1 MGSKLLLLL
10 PILPKIV
17 NGKKC
22 QKNKVLT
29 DKKASSGANPMLLN
43 YGVAVMKY
51 RLSPA
56 AVLFLKTENN
66 N

>member
-1 MGSKLLLLL
+1 MGSKPSLLFPLL
-10 PILPKIV
+10 PKTV

-22 QKNKVLT
+22 QKNEVPT
-29 DKKASSGANPMLLN
+29 EKKASSGANPMLLN

-56 AVLFLKTENN
+56 ALSFLKTENN

>member
-1 MGSKLLLLL
+1 MGSKLSLLF
-10 PILPKIV
+10 PIVPKIV

-29 DKKASSGANPMLLN
+29 EKRPAPGANPTLLK

-56 AVLFLKTENN
+56 AVLFSKTENN